1 MAHTLIF
8 NRDKGSLQGFYEVV
22 RDAKGRLVKGS
33 ASPNASGLDRKKA
46 MMLRNLEDLTPRAIA
61 RLGRLVDSQNE
72 AVALS
77 ASREVLDR
85 TLGKPKQSV
94 SVDVTST
101 SALHLQALQELADRA
116 RIAEQRTIDITPIET
131 PIEEKD

>member
-1 MAHTLIF
+1 MA
-8 NRDKGSLQGFYEVV
+8 NEVV

-61 RLGRLVDSQNE
+61 RLGRLVESDNE
-72 AVALS
+72 TV
-77 ASREVLDR
+77 VDR
-85 TLGKPKQSV
+85 VLGKAKQSV

-101 SALHLQALQELADRA
+101 SALHLQALQELSQRA
-116 RIAEQRTIDITPIET
+116 KLAELAEQKTIDITPIET
-131 PIEEKD
+131 PIEQKD

>member
-1 MAHTLIF
+1 MA
-8 NRDKGSLQGFYEVV
+8 NEVV

-61 RLGRLVDSQNE
+61 RLGRLVESDNE
-72 AVALS
+72 TVALG

-101 SALHLQALQELADRA
+101 SALHLQALEELAARA
-116 RIAEQRTIDITPIET
+116 RNTIDITPIET
-131 PIEEKD
+131 PVEEKD